1 MDHRFNQLLHLKY
14 LAAES
19 AFDIF
24 HIGLEVLVNLN
35 LVTNHIAGVQNCG
48 VIALSYIRSDL

>member
-24 HIGLEVLVNLN
+24 HIGLEVLVHLN
-35 LVTNHIAGVQNCG
+35 LVANHIAGMQHCS
-48 VIALSYIRSDL
+48 VIPLSYVGSDL